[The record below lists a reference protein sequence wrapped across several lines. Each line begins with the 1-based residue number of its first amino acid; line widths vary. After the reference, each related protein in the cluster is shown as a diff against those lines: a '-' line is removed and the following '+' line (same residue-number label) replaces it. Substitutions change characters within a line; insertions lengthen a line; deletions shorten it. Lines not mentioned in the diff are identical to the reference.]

1 MVPKICKRGARAK
14 TTKPAIGALALAA
27 VAIGGAACK
36 RAPREGD
43 DAVITSGRWGG
54 LDVRLVSPPG
64 APAKGGRALVMLHG
78 FGGSP
83 STGSFR
89 RPPGIAAVRQHM
101 RVFLPAGPEA
111 YSGGRAWWGGDG
123 EYWPPHAA
131 GDEQGDA
138 LGTDPPLA
146 AARSAVQALLR
157 DIQREFAPDDLVLA
171 GYSQGGMLAMDVA
184 LARDPPVERVAI
196 LSSTML
202 AASLPGLRGPG
213 VDPPVFVIHGRNDQV
228 VPFAS
233 GERLK
238 RLLEGHG
245 HQVIWR
251 PFDGGHQ
258 WPPRPIFDELLDF
271 LAASAPRSS
280 P

>member
-1 MVPKICKRGARAK
+1 MVPKICKAGATAK
-14 TTKPAIGALALAA
+14 IARLAAAILSIAAGAIG
-27 VAIGGAACK
+27 CK
-36 RAPREGD
+36 KTAREGD

-54 LDVRLVSPPG
+54 LEVRLVSPPG
-64 APAKGGRALVMLHG
+64 APAKGGPALVMLHG

-89 RPPGIAAVRQHM
+89 RPPRVAAVRQRM

-111 YSGGRAWWGGDG
+111 YQGGRAWWGGDG
-123 EYWPPHAA
+123 EYWPAHAG
-131 GDEQGDA
+131 GDEQGQA
-138 LGTDPPLA
+138 VRTDPPLA
-146 AARSAVQALLR
+146 TARAAVQAMLK
-157 DIQREFAPDDLVLA
+157 DIRREFAPDILVLA

-184 LARDPPVERVAI
+184 LARDPPVDRVAI

-202 AASLPGLRGPG
+202 AASLPGLRAPG
-213 VDPPVFVIHGRNDQV
+213 AARPPVFIIHGHNDRV

-233 GERLK
+233 GQRLK
-238 RLLEGHG
+238 QLLERHE
-245 HQVIWR
+245 HPVTWR

-258 WPPRPIFDELLDF
+258 LPPPAIFDELLDF
-271 LAASAPRSS
+271 LAGGGPRSS